1 MQQSSLCSRCK
12 SDKVVTDSEPGEII
26 CSNCGMVI
34 ADKVQDIDR
43 SERRFF
49 NSHSKDTNAK
59 IFILPIFISSG
70 SGISVTN
77 NLFSFEY

>member
-1 MQQSSLCSRCK
+1 
-12 SDKVVTDSEPGEII
+12 
-26 CSNCGMVI
+26 MVI
-34 ADKVQDIDR
+34 ADKVQDIGR

-49 NSHSKDTNAK
+49 NSHNKDTNAK